1 MSLGV
6 IRNEKELVEAF
17 FNTNL
22 NDSVAVTEL
31 TQDIKNNCF
40 VDGKIVTLVCLV
52 KCLLIIL
59 EKHRNMQSF
68 LKTIR
73 IH

>member
-31 TQDIKNNCF
+31 TQDIK
-40 VDGKIVTLVCLV
+40 KQ
-52 KCLLIIL
+52 LLC
-59 EKHRNMQSF
+59 
-68 LKTIR
+68 
-73 IH
+73 